1 MSTLSSATIKLFLP
15 FGDPKRLRTAEISNW
30 NGKAIA
36 APRTE
41 LDLLL
46 VREELSKSG
55 VYILIGTNPNTDRP
69 MAYIGEGE
77 IVKER
82 LKKHKGRDFWVQ
94 AFVFISQDENLTK
107 AHIRYLEGR
116 VIEDA
121 KAIGRFELINYQLSG
136 SRLPESDRADMDVF
150 LGKIYQLLPVL
161 GSDIVTPILKPTDEE
176 SQEEEELTCE
186 IKGLVAKGRR
196 TPNGFVVFKGS
207 QAVLEDRPSAARQ
220 APYVVVLRQQLVSD
234 RILVPENDHLLFA
247 KDTEFSSPSSAA
259 AVIYGGSAPGPIAW
273 KNREGKTLKQL
284 ESE

>member
-1 MSTLSSATIKLFLP
+1 MTNLNSATIKLFLP

-36 APRTE
+36 APRIE

-46 VREELSKSG
+46 IREELSKSG
-55 VYILIGTNPNTDRP
+55 VYILTGTNPNTDRP

-77 IVKER
+77 VVKER
-82 LKKHKGRDFWVQ
+82 LKKHKGMDFCVQ

-116 VIEDA
+116 AIEDA
-121 KAIGRFELINYQLSG
+121 KAIGRFELTNNQLSG

-161 GSDIVTPILKPTDEE
+161 GSDIVTPILEPTDEE
-176 SQEEEELTCE
+176 SQEEELICE

-196 TPNGFVVFKGS
+196 TSNGFVVFKGS
-207 QAVLEDRPSAARQ
+207 QAVLEDRPSAAKQ
-220 APYVVVLRQQLVSD
+220 SPYVVVLRRKLVSD
-234 RILVPENDHLLFA
+234 GTLVPENDHLRFA

-273 KNREGKTLKQL
+273 KSREGKTLKQL